1 MGLARVREVA
11 DGLARQGVS
20 PDTPAA
26 VVAGGTTDAQG
37 L

>member
-11 DGLARQGVS
+11 DGLVRQGVS
-20 PDTPAA
+20 PETP
-26 VVAGGTTDAQG
+26 QG